1 MAEERTLAIIKP
13 DATARGVADEIIERY
28 QARGFTIVAM
38 KRTNLSPAQA
48 EEFYTVHRGKEFYP
62 NLTAFMS
69 SGPCVAMVLE
79 GEDVIAKNREFMGAT
94 DPAKAL
100 PGTLRREFGSDVQ
113 HNVIHGS
120 DGPETARFEI
130 SFFFN
135 PLELSS

>member
-1 MAEERTLAIIKP
+1 MVEEKTLAIIKP
-13 DATARGVADEIIERY
+13 DATARGLTDQIIKRY
-28 QARGFTIVAM
+28 QDRGFKIVAT
-38 KRTNLSPAQA
+38 KTANLSKEQA
-48 EEFYTVHRGKEFYP
+48 EEFYAVHRGKDFYP
-62 NLTAFMS
+62 SLTAFMS

-94 DPAKAL
+94 DPAKAE

-113 HNVIHGS
+113 HNVVHGS

-135 PLELSS
+135 SSELSC